1 MTLLATLSPE
11 FQNRSRSKLA
21 QLIAAAS
28 SGAAPA
34 GLGHTVSASASPAPI
49 VPEAVD
55 EVQAFAPSLA
65 TIEDKVVRLEPRNR
79 RSTLLKEAPSGGL
92 ADLESVEALE
102 NYSLEALKKL
112 CRNESLD
119 VSKTAN
125 RDAVLQI
132 LRQAFTNL

>member
-1 MTLLATLSPE
+1 M
-11 FQNRSRSKLA
+11 
-21 QLIAAAS
+21 
-28 SGAAPA
+28 
-34 GLGHTVSASASPAPI
+34 
-49 VPEAVD
+49 PEAVD